1 MIKITQSFTAIQ
13 APFLHEENGEL
24 SLHFGFPTIQSRMR
38 KSDPER
44 LVLDYTRT
52 MMGFL
57 LFLPN
62 PERIAM
68 IGLGGG
74 SLAKYCY
81 RTLAES
87 DFTAIEVSPEVIALR
102 GPFGIPDDDTR
113 FRIVCADGADFVRQ
127 NIDFFDVLL
136 VDGFDKDGQP
146 SQLCSIEFYDRCH
159 SALRAGGILVV
170 NLCADDAGCSLCIG
184 RINDSFAGKTLVVD
198 ADEGENKIV
207 FARKDAAFPPTFS
220 ELTERLR
227 ALEPHHPVDLDKTA
241 QKILGRGQTRG
252 NTQRKRRR

>member
-1 MIKITQSFTAIQ
+1 
-13 APFLHEENGEL
+13 
-24 SLHFGFPTIQSRMR
+24 MR
-38 KSDPER
+38 TPVS
-44 LVLDYTRT
+44 YTH
-52 MMGFL
+52 L
-57 LFLPN
+57 
-62 PERIAM
+62 
-68 IGLGGG
+68 
-74 SLAKYCY
+74 
-81 RTLAES
+81 
-87 DFTAIEVSPEVIALR
+87 
-102 GPFGIPDDDTR
+102 
-113 FRIVCADGADFVRQ
+113 Q

-241 QKILGRGQTRG
+241 QKILGRGQAHG
-252 NTQRKRRR
+252 NTPVSYTHLDVYKRQALVSQPKKNGHNDHKGKNQSGSL